1 MSTAIVTGGGRGI
14 GRGIAL
20 RLARDGHAVAVNDV
34 NKATAEA
41 VAAEIAEA
49 GGRSLAVPADVAD
62 RAAVFAMVERT
73 AAELGSVD
81 VMVANAGIAQVK
93 TLLELTPEDL
103 QRMFEIN
110 LFGVVYSMQA
120 AAEQMKRQGTG
131 GKIINAASIAAHAGF
146 DLLGH
151 YSASKF
157 GVRALTQAAAKEL
170 AKDRIT
176 VNAYCPGIVGTDMWD
191 LIDEQ
196 MGARN
201 GNAKGETLAQYSQ
214 LIALGRVQTPDDVA
228 GLVSY
233 LAGPD
238 SDYMTGQAV
247 IDRRRDRDGM
257 TGTLESPTSQEL
269 TPDQLLDAYRTMRT
283 IREFE
288 ERVHDEFA
296 GGDIPGFV
304 HLYAGEEAS
313 AAGVCAHLDDRDAI
327 ASTHRGHGH
336 CIAKGVDSI
345 GMMAE
350 IYGKV
355 TGSCRGKGGS
365 MHIADLSKGMLGAN
379 GIVGGGPPLICGRA
393 LASKHKGDG
402 GVAVAFFGDGASNQ
416 GTTFES
422 LNLASIW
429 NLPGD
434 LRRGEQRLRRGH
446 VVDLVGGHRRH
457 RRPGRGVRHA
467 RA

>member
-1 MSTAIVTGGGRGI
+1 MSTAIVTGAGRGI

-34 NKATAEA
+34 NKAIAEA
-41 VAAEIAEA
+41 VAAEIADA

-62 RAAVFAMVERT
+62 RAAVFAVVERT

-93 TLLELTPEDL
+93 TLLELLPEDL

-170 AKDRIT
+170 AKDGIT

-214 LIALGRVQTPDDVA
+214 LIALGRVQTPEDVA

-247 IDRRRDRDGM
+247 IVDG
-257 TGTLESPTSQEL
+257 
-269 TPDQLLDAYRTMRT
+269 
-283 IREFE
+283 
-288 ERVHDEFA
+288 
-296 GGDIPGFV
+296 
-304 HLYAGEEAS
+304 
-313 AAGVCAHLDDRDAI
+313 
-327 ASTHRGHGH
+327 
-336 CIAKGVDSI
+336 
-345 GMMAE
+345 
-350 IYGKV
+350 
-355 TGSCRGKGGS
+355 
-365 MHIADLSKGMLGAN
+365 
-379 GIVGGGPPLICGRA
+379 GIVM
-393 LASKHKGDG
+393 
-402 GVAVAFFGDGASNQ
+402 V
-416 GTTFES
+416 
-422 LNLASIW
+422 
-429 NLPGD
+429 
-434 LRRGEQRLRRGH
+434 
-446 VVDLVGGHRRH
+446 
-457 RRPGRGVRHA
+457 
-467 RA
+467 